1 MGTMIQDRIDYHK
14 IYQAIQRSMVSL
26 QGEGEGRNPLSLDEA
41 SKVLDQAIQ
50 YELATRR
57 LYD

>member
-1 MGTMIQDRIDYHK
+1 MIQDRIDYHK
-14 IYQAIQRSMVSL
+14 IYQAIQRSMASL
-26 QGEGEGRNPLSLDEA
+26 HGEGEESNPLALHEA

>member
-14 IYQAIQRSMVSL
+14 IYQAIQRSMASL
-26 QGEGEGRNPLSLDEA
+26 HEEGEESNPLALHEA